1 MNIEEHLKK
10 FDRIFVREVNGKPTI
25 RPEYYDQIRIFLKQ
39 AMERMEIST
48 LKKYTN
54 FLLNHNYVDDDVWCE
69 EPTAIDR
76 YLKTKKKQGFYSQ
89 LPDKEK
95 EKICLA
101 CLKKV
106 AEEQE
111 KIMKK
116 VNNKEL

>member
-76 YLKTKKKQGFYSQ
+76 YLKEKRNKDFIVSCQTKKRKR
-89 LPDKEK
+89 
-95 EKICLA
+95 
-101 CLKKV
+101 
-106 AEEQE
+106 
-111 KIMKK
+111 
-116 VNNKEL
+116 